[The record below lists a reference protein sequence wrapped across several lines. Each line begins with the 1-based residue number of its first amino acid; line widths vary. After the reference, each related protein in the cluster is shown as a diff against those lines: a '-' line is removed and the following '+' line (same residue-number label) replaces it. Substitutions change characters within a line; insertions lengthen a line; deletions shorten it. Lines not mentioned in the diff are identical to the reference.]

1 MDLFESGV
9 KRPNKGNSLI
19 AFPDSYVLLDTE
31 TTGLDPEYDRII
43 EFAGIKVKNN
53 EIIDKFQTL
62 IKPPYKIDSFITE
75 LKIGRAHV

>member
-19 AFPDSYVLLDTE
+19 DFPDSYVLLDTE

-43 EFAGIKVKNN
+43 EFAGIKVKN
-53 EIIDKFQTL
+53 I
-62 IKPPYKIDSFITE
+62 
-75 LKIGRAHV
+75 